1 LSCHTGCWQTLGF
14 YHLRALTV
22 KLFRRDF
29 TYKPGCAKDVVK
41 LDSIQVH
48 FCDFACQ
55 RPALQY
61 GDALM
66 RLFIFENRVKERGI
80 TRIMPDAQQDMLAVL
95 IPQVPARRVCVY
107 IS

>member
-1 LSCHTGCWQTLGF
+1 
-14 YHLRALTV
+14 
-22 KLFRRDF
+22 
-29 TYKPGCAKDVVK
+29 
-41 LDSIQVH
+41 
-48 FCDFACQ
+48 
-55 RPALQY
+55 
-61 GDALM
+61 M